1 MGKLPAALPFFLLD
15 AWMNAGKRNRFLGG
29 NIFSF
34 LKEKSEKIE
43 EIVIQ
48 YLKNIFLG
56 FYNFFLKEIK
66 MKLIRKNLKY

>member
-1 MGKLPAALPFFLLD
+1 MQEKEID
-15 AWMNAGKRNRFLGG
+15 FLGG

-66 MKLIRKNLKY
+66 MKLIRKN

>member
-1 MGKLPAALPFFLLD
+1 MLG
-15 AWMNAGKRNRFLGG
+15 WMQEKEIDFLGG

-34 LKEKSEKIE
+34 LKEKSEKIGGIE
-43 EIVIQ
+43 ENLIHFE
-48 YLKNIFLG
+48 KNIFLG